1 MPEPIMRVVSAFV
14 RAINATNE
22 WLGRIVALGILL
34 MIAIVS
40 YEVVMRYGFRAP
52 TLWATELITFV
63 FAGYIF
69 LGAGYTLLHRDH
81 VNMDII
87 SSRLPLR
94 VQAALDVL
102 TAGFAVIYCWVLI
115 SSGWDTA
122 WAALQTGRTTGTDWN
137 PALFPAAVLLPIG
150 AGLLLLQALAK
161 LVRDLTLAFT
171 GRELPHGH

>member
-1 MPEPIMRVVSAFV
+1 MRLLGLLV
-14 RAINATNE
+14 RAIDGTNE
-22 WLGRIVALGILL
+22 WVGRIVAVGLLL
-34 MIAIVS
+34 MVGIVS

-52 TLWATELITFV
+52 TIWATELITFV

-81 VNMDII
+81 VGMDILYN
-87 SSRLPLR
+87 RLPAR
-94 VQAALDVL
+94 AQAALDVL
-102 TAGFAVIYCWVLI
+102 TAVFALLYCGVLI
-115 SSGWDTA
+115 ATGWDTA
-122 WAALQTGRTTGTDWN
+122 WQALLTGRTTGTDWN
-137 PALFPAAVLLPIG
+137 PPLFPAAVLLPIG